1 MKRIRNGLG
10 SICPVGEKV
19 LEIARMGNFWRIRNL
34 LDVGYGGF
42 HNKGFRRVKNR
53 IRELYRI
60 DEGIRVSWDKG
71 SRG

>member
-42 HNKGFRRVKNR
+42 HNKGFRRRAGKTGTR
-53 IRELYRI
+53 HDPLRPATR
-60 DEGIRVSWDKG
+60 
-71 SRG
+71 